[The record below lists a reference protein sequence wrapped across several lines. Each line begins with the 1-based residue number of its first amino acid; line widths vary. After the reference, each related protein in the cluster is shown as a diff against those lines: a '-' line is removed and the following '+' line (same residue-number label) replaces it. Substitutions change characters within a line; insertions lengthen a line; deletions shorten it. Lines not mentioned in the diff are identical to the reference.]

1 MSTLVTTQEKTRNLF
16 YSVFGWMT
24 VALTLTAGWS
34 YVIAS
39 RPDWMHA
46 LITKPYLGLTVFI
59 AQLVVVITFSALLPR
74 LSYPTALML
83 FIAYAILSGTTL
95 SFIFTRFSIPSIIQ
109 TLFITGGMFASA
121 GLYGYVTKS
130 DLSQLRSVLFMALF
144 GMILALLVNIFARS
158 SALSTLISM
167 VGVVLFSALTAYDI
181 HKIKRLAAQENLDQ
195 EGYAKIGLYG
205 AFVLYLDFINLFL
218 SLLNLTGRRRN

>member
-144 GMILALLVNIFARS
+144 AGCLEVVFMNRSFFFIFFVNIMK
-158 SALSTLISM
+158 STGSMAADTIS
-167 VGVVLFSALTAYDI
+167 GFLRTQHHSLTVDRAVI
-181 HKIKRLAAQENLDQ
+181 RFNCRQAHI
-195 EGYAKIGLYG
+195 
-205 AFVLYLDFINLFL
+205 
-218 SLLNLTGRRRN
+218 